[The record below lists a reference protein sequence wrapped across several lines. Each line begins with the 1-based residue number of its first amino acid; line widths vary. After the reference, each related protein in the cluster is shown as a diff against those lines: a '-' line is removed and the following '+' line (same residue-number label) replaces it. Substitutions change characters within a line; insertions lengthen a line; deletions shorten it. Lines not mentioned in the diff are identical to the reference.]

1 MKKVLDILNEKCQGS
16 INGIKEKYQSSQEF
30 IDNLKKLSLF
40 LKEKELKH
48 NDIKDI
54 ELFENRITS
63 GCSAFSVAEKK
74 KLVLLFAL
82 IAPVVLIMP
91 GVLTMSVDMLFSF
104 IFFRFGP
111 KIFICLKTIS
121 LFLSKI
127 KESSYKEDFQF
138 DLYARVAE
146 YVYGIVSED
155 ILPRG
160 WHEIN
165 IPNVKFEDKKTGLKS
180 VLLQKGY
187 SEEYIYAFA
196 GTSNT
201 TDWKE
206 NAKQIGGFSNQYE
219 QALENAEKIIDYLP
233 MNSNISFTGHSQGGG
248 EAAACA
254 YKFGKKAVTFN
265 PAGMSVI
272 TKILN
277 TTKSS
282 FSSNIHSYIY
292 LTDMLNIVQELTSYF
307 PFLSLQADGT
317 IHYVWD
323 RIPRKLSIDEFHGMK
338 GFLSYM
344 DIQTTERTSF
354 TEKG

>member
-16 INGIKEKYQSSQEF
+16 INGIKEKYQSSKEF
-30 IDNLKKLSLF
+30 IDNLKMLSSF

-82 IAPVVLIMP
+82 ITPVVLTMP
-91 GVLTMSVDMLFSF
+91 VGMLFRF
-104 IFFRFGP
+104 IFFSFGP
-111 KIFICLKTIS
+111 EIFIYLKTIS

-127 KESSYKEDFQF
+127 KESSYREDSQL

-196 GTSNT
+196 GTSNM

-206 NAKQIGGFSNQYE
+206 NGKQIGGISNQYE

-292 LTDMLNIVQELTSYF
+292 LTDLLNIVQELTSYF

-317 IHYVWD
+317 RHYVWD
-323 RIPRKLSIDEFHGMK
+323 KIPRKLSIDEFHGMK

-344 DIQTTERTSF
+344 GIETTERTSF